1 MIQIKKKCAIS
12 IHLYPNL
19 RLKKAIRLKKHK
31 QLSEPDLFKDKTYPL
46 LATFCHGGG
55 RMM

>member
-31 QLSEPDLFKDKTYPL
+31 QLSEPDLFKDKTYPQ

-55 RMM
+55 RT